1 MESCPDAKL
10 TGPTAITVEDLKKD
24 LLSDFSEFSDS
35 QDSSVEK
42 EHLKVY
48 LRIRPFTAAERESG
62 ESQDCI
68 ALEPPDTVLLK
79 APRTSLSARHG
90 DKATSSQ
97 TAQRFKFSQVYGQDA
112 SQREFFDG
120 TVKALVRDVLE
131 GRNSLVFTYGVT
143 NAGKTFTFLGPDEN
157 AGILPR
163 SLRVIFSNV
172 GGRLYTRMNL
182 KPHRCRDHVTLS
194 DDQQKEE
201 AAIKHSLFRLF
212 RETDGQKSLDSLSGM
227 KTMLEGST
235 LSDVDGS
242 VLEDS
247 FNLDHQENIKFSL
260 WVSFCE
266 IYNENIHDLLE
277 PLPTGAARRAALKLC
292 QDVRGNSF
300 VKDLKWIQ
308 VNSADEAYK
317 VMKLGKKNQ
326 SFSSTRLNHLS
337 SRSIFSIRILWIDDT
352 GTPRVQ
358 SVSELS
364 LCDLAGSERCA
375 KTQNKGDRLKEAGN
389 INTSLLILGKCINA
403 LRQNQQSKC
412 PQHVPF
418 RESKLTHYLQ
428 GFFTGRGKAC
438 MMVNINQLASMYEE
452 TLNVLKFSAVAQK
465 VVVLSTKTLP
475 LPVVGKRSEREVSF
489 IINNADRKNL
499 LLRARRSS
507 LVRWDT
513 SLEDV
518 QEHEDS
524 EEEEEQEDSEE
535 EESMLENTVQESDDE
550 PETMQIDKAAHED
563 LLKRLEELRAQN
575 LDLESRVRE
584 EVTTEFS
591 ELFSK
596 MQEDYNERLAK
607 ECKLIEDRCEKRLE
621 ILQDLMKKSS
631 AYEQE
636 EDQEQQQTDER
647 SVPLDVVIDSMCSD
661 LAGIRNDAEAAQTC
675 LETQPATQDFATKLL
690 ELSGE
695 LGRTQNL
702 LSLKTEE
709 LEKICRQSEESKEA
723 LEAAKTNLE
732 CQELRCHDLMVMCQQ
747 KDEML
752 SKLQTAM
759 DQQEEAASN
768 DRVVV
773 ASVKEEL
780 VLLKA
785 NCTCAVAAS
794 RSSQAE
800 GRKRRQAAEGLDG
813 EPPPK
818 KGPVGDQEEERAES
832 AHLQK
837 EVEQIEHLEQENRS
851 LGRQVEHLSSELAQ
865 WKRSHGDVLR
875 QKEGLQVEMAALQSG
890 ADDQAAK
897 LASVEMQWG
906 ADRAEGA
913 EKLKAAEAQL
923 QERTALIEKL
933 SQEDRRLQ
941 EEVARMR
948 KELQEAQE
956 EIERRDCRA
965 QVQELEV
972 SQQQMAS
979 EKLQIQARELDEL
992 KTQHAALKSVVSEL
1006 EENARRRQDEG
1017 EKRDALERKE
1027 VELCGLQQRLDE
1039 QEKVLTRREAQLSE
1053 LQKHRTEPGGEG
1065 EEDGAMAAVQ
1075 EVRKREA
1082 EKRRE
1087 LMAVAEEA
1095 IAQKDAELQKRVQD
1109 INRLKEE
1116 LKMATDD
1123 AQCLRL
1129 DLRRRDEDS
1138 SDQKEKLADSKKQ
1151 IQQVQK
1157 EISSMRDVEQSLRQR
1172 IQDLERNKSQLQ
1184 NDLSNRDRTILQLKA
1199 QSTDSRSDETLK
1211 LYQDACKDLQ
1221 AREKLIGDMRLALT
1235 EQEETQSQMDL
1246 EMETQ
1251 QANVQRLTDEVEK
1264 LKERLLGQ
1272 DSRKEAVPESRGND
1286 AAQAQESLK
1295 LTIEKH
1301 QADRSK
1307 WLEEKMILIR
1317 QAKEAEERRNQEV
1330 RRFADDRERH
1340 ARQQTELEA
1349 MSEHLKQQNEK
1360 MASWRNERDTLVA
1373 ALEVQLTKLIC
1384 SNKEKDQELQQLRL
1398 SSTSSPVEP
1407 AEGEISQHQSL
1418 LSERDT
1424 EILHLKEQL
1433 RLSET
1438 APGCHRDSS
1447 TQTDPGT
1454 NSSVAKAVQDLAGR
1468 PLDSSTLKRAG
1479 KSRSSASSQGSTGFP
1494 SVLESSEIS
1503 TDAGRRSRF
1512 PRPELEIS
1520 FSPLQPDR
1528 LALKRQGDGAA
1539 FTVKIPR
1546 ATRKRK
1552 SGEMEKM
1559 SFLKKRSCGKSKV
1572 QSKTGHEQIPQDGVE
1587 AENRRNTRTRAIS
1600 KLAVHQEESSPMA
1613 GKNSQSSQS
1622 SLRSGKEGRLQK
1634 IGDVLQSSPTFLSSK
1649 AKKILGLMSGKSDV
1663 ESGSSLSSGSK
1674 GPKRKPYRPNI
1685 SSPMN
1690 IPAHRII
1697 GGEVEDRES
1706 DVLMIKRRLRPR
1718 NEK

>member
-1 MESCPDAKL
+1 MMESCPDAKL

-35 QDSSVEK
+35 QASSFPPSVPKPRTLFLRERKWRVSGDS
-42 EHLKVY
+42 L
-48 LRIRPFTAAERESG
+48 
-62 ESQDCI
+62 DCI

-212 RETDGQKSLDSLSGM
+212 REVLLSKSAMFMTSPSSFQLH
-227 KTMLEGST
+227 TWST

-337 SRSIFSIRILWIDDT
+337 SRSHSIFSIRILWIDDT

-550 PETMQIDKAAHED
+550 PETMQIDKAAHE
-563 LLKRLEELRAQN
+563 N

-768 DRVVV
+768 DVSMFHLCQTWLTLSVVM
-773 ASVKEEL
+773 L
-780 VLLKA
+780 VEKCPFHSCF
-785 NCTCAVAAS
+785 N
-794 RSSQAE
+794 
-800 GRKRRQAAEGLDG
+800 
-813 EPPPK
+813 K
-818 KGPVGDQEEERAES
+818 KNLEKS
-832 AHLQK
+832 K
-837 EVEQIEHLEQENRS
+837 SQIEHLEQENRS

-1087 LMAVAEEA
+1087 LMAVAEE
-1095 IAQKDAELQKRVQD
+1095 
-1109 INRLKEE
+1109 E

-1157 EISSMRDVEQSLRQR
+1157 E
-1172 IQDLERNKSQLQ
+1172 
-1184 NDLSNRDRTILQLKA
+1184 
-1199 QSTDSRSDETLK
+1199 
-1211 LYQDACKDLQ
+1211 
-1221 AREKLIGDMRLALT
+1221 
-1235 EQEETQSQMDL
+1235 
-1246 EMETQ
+1246 
-1251 QANVQRLTDEVEK
+1251 
-1264 LKERLLGQ
+1264 
-1272 DSRKEAVPESRGND
+1272 
-1286 AAQAQESLK
+1286 
-1295 LTIEKH
+1295 
-1301 QADRSK
+1301 
-1307 WLEEKMILIR
+1307 
-1317 QAKEAEERRNQEV
+1317 V
-1330 RRFADDRERH
+1330 RRLPFRVV
-1340 ARQQTELEA
+1340 T
-1349 MSEHLKQQNEK
+1349 
-1360 MASWRNERDTLVA
+1360 MAA
-1373 ALEVQLTKLIC
+1373 AP
-1384 SNKEKDQELQQLRL
+1384 R
-1398 SSTSSPVEP
+1398 
-1407 AEGEISQHQSL
+1407 G
-1418 LSERDT
+1418 
-1424 EILHLKEQL
+1424 
-1433 RLSET
+1433 
-1438 APGCHRDSS
+1438 G
-1447 TQTDPGT
+1447 
-1454 NSSVAKAVQDLAGR
+1454 
-1468 PLDSSTLKRAG
+1468 
-1479 KSRSSASSQGSTGFP
+1479 SSAYIYSIYQTPLSRGSTGFP

-1552 SGEMEKM
+1552 SGEMEK
-1559 SFLKKRSCGKSKV
+1559 
-1572 QSKTGHEQIPQDGVE
+1572 DGVE

-1600 KLAVHQEESSPMA
+1600 KL
-1613 GKNSQSSQS
+1613 SSQS